1 MSLKKKYM
9 KTSSLR
15 CLFLVVVTI
24 LPLLSA
30 TAQQQAMFTQY
41 MFNQSILNPAYAASQ
56 DNLNAMLL
64 ARTQWFGLGG
74 GPRTQT
80 FSIHGPLSEK
90 KFTAGLSF
98 LNDKISVVNSTETYA
113 DFAYQFQLVPDVYLA
128 LGLKAGFDFYQ
139 ADLTKL
145 KTINNNDPSFSEDV
159 NNSFLPNFGFGG
171 FVYSNDYYLGV
182 SVPKLSRNKININS
196 KVNSN
201 TLSREELH
209 YYIIGGYVFE
219 LDKDVKFK
227 PSFFAKMVK
236 GSPLSFDVNASFLLK
251 EKLWLGGTYRLKE
264 GFCANVE
271 FKVTNNLMLGYSFDF
286 TTSDLSSYNY
296 GTHEVFVSLD
306 LNFTRF
312 RVKSP
317 RYF

>member
-1 MSLKKKYM
+1 M
-9 KTSSLR
+9 KTSSIKY
-15 CLFLVVVTI
+15 LFLILIGI

-30 TAQQQAMFTQY
+30 RAQQQAMFTQY

-56 DNLNAMLL
+56 DNVNAMLL
-64 ARTQWFGLGG
+64 ARSQWVNFAGA
-74 GPRTQT
+74 PRTQT
-80 FSIHGPLSEK
+80 FSLHGPLTEK
-90 KFTAGLSF
+90 KFTVGLSF
-98 LNDKISVVNSTETYA
+98 LNDKISVTSSTEAYA

-145 KTINNNDPSFSEDV
+145 KTISNNDPRFSEDV

-171 FVYSNDYYLGV
+171 FLYSNDYYFGV
-182 SVPKLSRNKININS
+182 SVPKLSRNKINMNS
-196 KVNSN
+196 VVNNN
-201 TLSREELH
+201 TLSQEELH

-219 LDKDVKFK
+219 LDKDIKFK

-236 GSPLSFDVNASFLLK
+236 GSPLSLDVNASFLLK
-251 EKLWLGGTYRLKE
+251 EKLWLGATYRFKE

-271 FKVTNNLMLGYSFDF
+271 LKVTNNLMLGYAFDF
-286 TTSDLSSYNY
+286 TTSDLLPYNY
-296 GTHEVFVSLD
+296 GTHEVFISLD